1 MKEKKVILEIH
12 DKAKNT
18 IESTRLHLVDGA
30 YRTKIQKITEAY
42 KYMLPGDT
50 ITIIYGVFKNKIEL
64 VDSFEVDYTFPESRL
79 KTDNAVKEDGT
90 KFDRIITY
98 VEQTQHKF
106 TREMLQSL
114 YDNAKDDKTTLLA
127 GKEEN
132 YIIQA
137 VEIYFYSNY
146 LTNRP
151 NVGKKN
157 IITINSDNEGFQP

>member
-1 MKEKKVILEIH
+1 MKEKKVTLEIY
-12 DKAKNT
+12 DKSKNT
-18 IESTRLHLVDGA
+18 IEKTRLHLVDGA
-30 YRTKIQKITEAY
+30 YRKKMKSITEAY

-50 ITIIYGVFKNKIEL
+50 ITITYGVFKNKIE
-64 VDSFEVDYTFPESRL
+64 VVSSFEVDYTFPESRL

-98 VEQTQHKF
+98 VEQNKYNLTH
-106 TREMLQSL
+106 EMIQEL
-114 YDNAKDDKTTLLA
+114 YENTKQGKTTLLA
-127 GKEEN
+127 GTDEQ

-146 LTNRP
+146 LSNMA

-157 IITINSDNEGFQP
+157 VITINSNNEGFQP